1 MKNPM
6 DRPLEKRLSD
16 RAVAI
21 GRNGEVTAF
30 NELLALLRSTSAN
43 VRRLAAS
50 ALGKL
55 AWLGVDKHAA
65 VSALAPVARCD
76 PHAPTRQYAIKALK
90 AYGATAGCCLADLR
104 DMAANPAEKD

>member
-30 NELLALLRSTSAN
+30 DELLAGPTAYDIGQCAPAGSICLGQTG
-43 VRRLAAS
+43 LA
-50 ALGKL
+50 GR
-55 AWLGVDKHAA
+55 G
-65 VSALAPVARCD
+65 
-76 PHAPTRQYAIKALK
+76 
-90 AYGATAGCCLADLR
+90 
-104 DMAANPAEKD
+104 